1 MSQRV
6 YGFSLI
12 MRVFRLR
19 NFSSLVKVFSQ
30 MVGSRRK
37 REKLPDL
44 VIHPEDFPVV
54 LIHILFNNQVQR
66 CFGTRLN
73 YLDDVAAHTIS
84 AIFPMSIVVPL
95 TTTFFFA
102 RASRNFLVYSMLFVF
117 YLLLNRSV
125 CDHCMRS
132 ARRKTI
138 K

>member
-1 MSQRV
+1 
-6 YGFSLI
+6 

-19 NFSSLVKVFSQ
+19 NFSSPAKVFLQ
-30 MVGSRRK
+30 MVGSKRK

-44 VIHPEDFPVV
+44 VIHPEDFPIV
-54 LIHILFNNQVQR
+54 LIRILFDDQVQR

-95 TTTFFFA
+95 TTTFFCA
-102 RASRNFLVYSMLFVF
+102 RVTEFSCLFHMLFVF

-125 CDHCMRS
+125 CDHCMGS

>member
-54 LIHILFNNQVQR
+54 LIRILFDDQVQR

-95 TTTFFFA
+95 TTTFFLRA
-102 RASRNFLVYSMLFVF
+102 RHGIFLSIPCYLFFICYLIVLFVTT
-117 YLLLNRSV
+117 V
-125 CDHCMRS
+125 
-132 ARRKTI
+132 
-138 K
+138 